1 MINRKGHLIVLEGPD
16 GSGKSTQ
23 IKKLD
28 EYLKKEKIKYIMTR
42 EPGGTK
48 LGEKVREIILHEP
61 MSKEAEVYLY
71 AACRAELVEKKIK
84 PALEEGLLVIS
95 DRFLFSSLAYQG
107 SGREVGIERVFEIN
121 KLAFGDILPD
131 LTIFLDLSP
140 AKAIERKKEQK
151 KLDRLEEESI
161 SFHNRV
167 YDGYNEAIKLFPER
181 VVSIDAELS
190 EDAIFHKI
198 IGALKNLEVIR

>member
-1 MINRKGHLIVLEGPD
+1 MINKKGHLIVLEGPD

-61 MSKEAEVYLY
+61 ISKEAEVYLY

-84 PALEEGLLVIS
+84 PALKEGLLVIS

-167 YDGYNEAIKLFPER
+167 YDGYKEAIKLFPER